1 MSQYLSHLANLAFNH
16 VDVVQPRLASRFEN
30 QDAPLAP
37 NPLEQD
43 TIQSTRAV
51 PQRHE
56 HIEQAPNPN
65 FSRPLQSTIQPL
77 VENIYPTEI
86 RVQEIPVMKPAQAQ
100 DAINQV
106 APTKLPATKTPPP
119 TIMAT
124 NTIVERH
131 FEQVSLPSPN
141 TTQTQQEIR
150 IPDAKHN
157 HLEPMMTREPAKHP
171 SEREDKPEPRIIE
184 KRETASDPVKPASI
198 RVKQVQI
205 EPITAPAVNYSN
217 IPRAEVDVTP
227 TPTIHVSIGRI
238 EIRASQTSSPAPT
251 KPRASNGMSLDD
263 YLKQRNGDKP

>member
-37 NPLEQD
+37 NPVEQD
-43 TIQSTRAV
+43 TIQSARAV
-51 PQRHE
+51 PQPHE
-56 HIEQAPNPN
+56 HIEQAPNTN
-65 FSRPLQSTIQPL
+65 FSRPLQSNIQPL

-86 RVQEIPVMKPAQAQ
+86 RVQEIPAMKPAQAQ

-106 APTKLPATKTPPP
+106 TPTKLPVAKTPPP
-119 TIMAT
+119 AIMAT

-131 FEQVSLPSPN
+131 FEQVSVPTPSIKLE
-141 TTQTQQEIR
+141 EIR
-150 IPDAKHN
+150 IPNAKHE
-157 HLEPMMTREPAKHP
+157 HLEPTVIKEPAKYLP
-171 SEREDKPEPRIIE
+171 VKEDKPEPRIIE
-184 KRETASDPVKPASI
+184 KREATSDPVKPTSI
-198 RVKQVQI
+198 RVQQVQI

-251 KPRASNGMSLDD
+251 KSRASNGMSLDD